1 MQISK
6 ILFVKVN
13 SKVTET
19 ISESLKA
26 TQIGNVVI
34 INGYCS
40 GTFTDQKTTIGKLS
54 KVGLPNIFVRTLCNI
69 GNDAYSAQRQ
79 GYLYVDNNNGEVAV
93 TSKSG
98 EAGSSVYV
106 SCSYV
111 VK

>member
-54 KVGLPNIFVRTLCNI
+54 NVLNQQN
-69 GNDAYSAQRQ
+69 Y
-79 GYLYVDNNNGEVAV
+79 
-93 TSKSG
+93 
-98 EAGSSVYV
+98 
-106 SCSYV
+106 
-111 VK
+111 